1 MFDFTIEGSEDVHS
15 IPLAAFLPYPFVHA
29 HIKDDGIMFAM
40 DMLHEFCPELEQD
53 GGLTLETVRAIFKA
67 WNEASRADGADLG
80 E

>member
-1 MFDFTIEGSEDVHS
+1 
-15 IPLAAFLPYPFVHA
+15 
-29 HIKDDGIMFAM
+29 MFAM